1 MFKYPSEYTMAVL
14 CFLFLL
20 SLVTIIIC
28 ALIGQYRMKRS
39 IEVKHTIASVLGL
52 ISCGTLVFAFIEIV
66 LFFIM
71 SDDFSAR
78 TTIGAGICIFA
89 LSYKLSESI
98 AKRLNVGTFMTLV
111 LTVLITLGFFITPYV
126 SLKMDE
132 EVRHTAYCTEYYK

>member
-28 ALIGQYRMKRS
+28 ILIGRYRMKRG

-52 ISCGTLVFAFIEIV
+52 ISFGTLVFTFIEIV

-71 SDDFSAR
+71 SDDFSAI
-78 TTIGAGICIFA
+78 TTIGAGICIIA

-98 AKRLNVGTFMTLV
+98 AKRLNVGTLITLV

>member
-20 SLVTIIIC
+20 SFVTIIIC
-28 ALIGQYRMKRS
+28 ILIGRYRMKRS
-39 IEVKHTIASVLGL
+39 IEVKHTIASALGL
-52 ISCGTLVFAFIEIV
+52 ISCGTWVFALIEIV

-71 SDDFSAR
+71 SDDFSAT
-78 TTIGAGICIFA
+78 TTIGAGICIIA

-98 AKRLNVGTFMTLV
+98 AKRLNVGTLITLV
-111 LTVLITLGFFITPYV
+111 LAVLITLGFFITPYV

>member
-20 SLVTIIIC
+20 SFVTIIIC
-28 ALIGQYRMKRS
+28 ILICRYRMKRS
-39 IEVKHTIASVLGL
+39 IEVKHTIASALGL
-52 ISCGTLVFAFIEIV
+52 ISCGTWVFALIEIV

-71 SDDFSAR
+71 SDDFSAI
-78 TTIGAGICIFA
+78 TTIGAGICIIA

-126 SLKMDE
+126 SLKME
-132 EVRHTAYCTEYYK
+132 RNI